1 MGNTKKTQEMLMNA
15 IFEVFE
21 KMFFVFFEPLNE
33 DVKYDMM
40 SSINFTGPINGE
52 IKVFFATGLVE
63 TMVQNMLSVN
73 QKEVTGKMMED
84 CAKEAVNMIGGNF
97 LHKLDSSK
105 VFELSIPMFT
115 KDQGV
120 FVPQVQNQSETA
132 WDLSFESE
140 RNFMAVSVTTS
151 AGGM

>member
-1 MGNTKKTQEMLMNA
+1 MENTKKIQTMLMNA

-21 KMFFVFFEPLNE
+21 KMFFVFFEPLDE
-33 DVKYDMM
+33 DVKYDMI
-40 SSINFTGPINGE
+40 SSIKFTGQISGE
-52 IKVFFATGLVE
+52 IKTFFSTGLLE

-105 VFELSIPMFT
+105 VFELSIPMFAKST
-115 KDQGV
+115 GV

-132 WDLSFESE
+132 WNLAFESE
-140 RNFMAVSVTTS
+140 RNFMGVSVTTS

>member
-1 MGNTKKTQEMLMNA
+1 MANTKKIQEMLMNA

-33 DVKYDMM
+33 DVKYDMI
-40 SSINFTGPINGE
+40 SSIKFTGPINGE
-52 IKVFFATGLVE
+52 IKAFFANGLVE

-73 QKEVTGKMMED
+73 HKDVTVKMMED

>member
-1 MGNTKKTQEMLMNA
+1 MGNTKKIQEMLMNA

-21 KMFFVFFEPLNE
+21 KMFFIFFEPLNE
-33 DVKYDMM
+33 DGKYNMI

-52 IKVFFATGLVE
+52 IKVFFDISLLE

-73 QKEVTGKMMED
+73 QKDVTEKMMED

-115 KDQGV
+115 KNPGV
-120 FVPQVQNQSETA
+120 FVPQLQNQTETA
-132 WDLSFESE
+132 WDLSFESG

-151 AGGM
+151 AGQQ